1 MCSAGLEKKT
11 NHSLRATGTSAM
23 FHAGVPEKK
32 IRDVTGHRSNVLH
45 LYMSVHHCS
54 RNRKCQRIWY
64 RGKSRSMEK
73 STDQHLSQFATT
85 LCNSAASVRSLPSAP
100 SSGAILGSLFSGL
113 GNCNITSSPQKFG
126 LYLHWC
132 LSRFYISCSCCW
144 AGCRRSLAWCQF
156 LRPFCFVYA

>member
-23 FHAGVPEKK
+23 FHAGVPEKI

-85 LCNSAASVRSLPSAP
+85 LCNSAASVRSLPTAP

-113 GNCNITSSPQKFG
+113 GNCNIWALPAMMPLSLTLGAHAQRG
-126 LYLHWC
+126 LL
-132 LSRFYISCSCCW
+132 
-144 AGCRRSLAWCQF
+144 
-156 LRPFCFVYA
+156 